1 METVA
6 YADFARLEMRV
17 GKIVE
22 VKRHENADKLYIVQV
37 DVGEKTLQTV
47 TSLVPYYSEEE
58 LMGKTVVVLCN
69 LQKAKMRGE
78 TSECMLLCAETD
90 DGSES
95 VLLTPERMMPLRSAT
110 DLWCAYTETKDKKI
124 RQRSLQYYS
133 FILVFAIGATLGG
146 IVTDAV
152 GVHAVWIC
160 CIGLLISFLIMFIQ
174 EEVRDFEKLEAD
186 QKLQL
191 ELGTLA
197 DELKDI
203 GREIKRCLG
212 NGKIEK

>member
-78 TSECMLLCAETD
+78 TSECMLLCTETD

-95 VLLTPERMMPLRSAT
+95 GLLTPERMMPA
-110 DLWCAYTETKDKKI
+110 
-124 RQRSLQYYS
+124 
-133 FILVFAIGATLGG
+133 
-146 IVTDAV
+146 
-152 GVHAVWIC
+152 GVRV
-160 CIGLLISFLIMFIQ
+160 
-174 EEVRDFEKLEAD
+174 V
-186 QKLQL
+186 
-191 ELGTLA
+191 
-197 DELKDI
+197 
-203 GREIKRCLG
+203 
-212 NGKIEK
+212 

>member
-37 DVGEKTLQTV
+37 DVGE
-47 TSLVPYYSEEE
+47 
-58 LMGKTVVVLCN
+58 KTVVVLCN

-95 VLLTPERMMPLRSAT
+95 VLLTPERMMPAGVR
-110 DLWCAYTETKDKKI
+110 
-124 RQRSLQYYS
+124 
-133 FILVFAIGATLGG
+133 
-146 IVTDAV
+146 IV
-152 GVHAVWIC
+152 
-160 CIGLLISFLIMFIQ
+160 
-174 EEVRDFEKLEAD
+174 
-186 QKLQL
+186 
-191 ELGTLA
+191 
-197 DELKDI
+197 
-203 GREIKRCLG
+203 
-212 NGKIEK
+212 

>member
-37 DVGEKTLQTV
+37 DVGQKTLQTV

-95 VLLTPERMMPLRSAT
+95 VLLMPERMMPA
-110 DLWCAYTETKDKKI
+110 
-124 RQRSLQYYS
+124 
-133 FILVFAIGATLGG
+133 
-146 IVTDAV
+146 
-152 GVHAVWIC
+152 GVRV
-160 CIGLLISFLIMFIQ
+160 
-174 EEVRDFEKLEAD
+174 V
-186 QKLQL
+186 
-191 ELGTLA
+191 
-197 DELKDI
+197 
-203 GREIKRCLG
+203 
-212 NGKIEK
+212 

>member
-47 TSLVPYYSEEE
+47 TSLVPYYRDEE

-69 LQKAKMRGE
+69 LQQAKMRGE

-95 VLLTPERMMPLRSAT
+95 VLLTPERMMPAGVR
-110 DLWCAYTETKDKKI
+110 
-124 RQRSLQYYS
+124 
-133 FILVFAIGATLGG
+133 
-146 IVTDAV
+146 IV
-152 GVHAVWIC
+152 
-160 CIGLLISFLIMFIQ
+160 
-174 EEVRDFEKLEAD
+174 
-186 QKLQL
+186 
-191 ELGTLA
+191 
-197 DELKDI
+197 
-203 GREIKRCLG
+203 
-212 NGKIEK
+212 

>member
-69 LQKAKMRGE
+69 CERKPAVK
-78 TSECMLLCAETD
+78 TSNALLYAETD
-90 DGSES
+90 DGSE
-95 VLLTPERMMPLRSAT
+95 ER
-110 DLWCAYTETKDKKI
+110 
-124 RQRSLQYYS
+124 
-133 FILVFAIGATLGG
+133 
-146 IVTDAV
+146 
-152 GVHAVWIC
+152 C
-160 CIGLLISFLIMFIQ
+160 C
-174 EEVRDFEKLEAD
+174 
-186 QKLQL
+186 
-191 ELGTLA
+191 
-197 DELKDI
+197 
-203 GREIKRCLG
+203 
-212 NGKIEK
+212 

>member
-1 METVA
+1 MLQLWCSALNLVDGDLGQRHCAEYGGEIEHYCGVLRRECDVQGTCSTLGHERPMETVA

-95 VLLTPERMMPLRSAT
+95 VLLTPERMMPA
-110 DLWCAYTETKDKKI
+110 
-124 RQRSLQYYS
+124 
-133 FILVFAIGATLGG
+133 
-146 IVTDAV
+146 
-152 GVHAVWIC
+152 GVRV
-160 CIGLLISFLIMFIQ
+160 
-174 EEVRDFEKLEAD
+174 V
-186 QKLQL
+186 
-191 ELGTLA
+191 
-197 DELKDI
+197 
-203 GREIKRCLG
+203 
-212 NGKIEK
+212 

>member
-37 DVGEKTLQTV
+37 DVGQKTLQTV
-47 TSLVPYYSEEE
+47 TSLVPNYSEEE

-95 VLLTPERMMPLRSAT
+95 VLLTPERMMPA
-110 DLWCAYTETKDKKI
+110 
-124 RQRSLQYYS
+124 
-133 FILVFAIGATLGG
+133 
-146 IVTDAV
+146 
-152 GVHAVWIC
+152 GVRV
-160 CIGLLISFLIMFIQ
+160 
-174 EEVRDFEKLEAD
+174 V
-186 QKLQL
+186 
-191 ELGTLA
+191 
-197 DELKDI
+197 
-203 GREIKRCLG
+203 
-212 NGKIEK
+212 

>member
-37 DVGEKTLQTV
+37 DVGQKTLQTV

-78 TSECMLLCAETD
+78 TSECMRWCAETD

-95 VLLTPERMMPLRSAT
+95 VLLTPERMMPA
-110 DLWCAYTETKDKKI
+110 
-124 RQRSLQYYS
+124 
-133 FILVFAIGATLGG
+133 
-146 IVTDAV
+146 
-152 GVHAVWIC
+152 GVRGV
-160 CIGLLISFLIMFIQ
+160 
-174 EEVRDFEKLEAD
+174 
-186 QKLQL
+186 
-191 ELGTLA
+191 
-197 DELKDI
+197 
-203 GREIKRCLG
+203 
-212 NGKIEK
+212 